1 MKDFN
6 KRLEKVVREQITS
19 LKIERQSLEEH
30 KRFRNIPFDV
40 KQTYYKGYDYLMDCL
55 YEMLFTLMD
64 DGVVTLEEYNDTL
77 TVSNALAEYLITIL
91 NSYGIKYTNI

>member
-1 MKDFN
+1 
-6 KRLEKVVREQITS
+6 
-19 LKIERQSLEEH
+19 
-30 KRFRNIPFDV
+30 
-40 KQTYYKGYDYLMDCL
+40 
-55 YEMLFTLMD
+55 MLFTLMD